1 MSLFE
6 VEAVMPSPRRPHC
19 PLDGMS
25 GTALRTE
32 FTHRSNAAAAAVG
45 KSSDETLARLMRNF
59 KLKTL
64 DEADE
69 HDLREASRE
78 FQSWVTNPAGYR
90 TPAQRTRVERP
101 PGMGQLP
108 LPRTTKRAAA
118 NIACG
123 LCADV
128 VASGGII
135 GRMKPPKDREYVQMG
150 WLCHHC
156 LYTRRGT
163 PRRCDVLV
171 RVFHHLF
178 AATGVGINAHEA
190 QVLLD
195 WITSDPAV
203 SKSEAWQRDPLDTTM
218 TRLRTSIKE
227 EKPTTWLSANS
238 GLTMVAALHEAPATE
253 ADASLLR
260 AVIQHSEEWRTNPQ
274 NVDHRRYGSG
284 IPFRRAVLASTSSPT
299 ELSRSGGPFDLH
311 QAPPPVA
318 DEDESAEA
326 PSGA

>member
-19 PLDGMS
+19 PLNDLS
-25 GTALRTE
+25 GPALRAE
-32 FTHRSNAAAAAVG
+32 FNNRAQAAATAVG
-45 KSSDETLARLMRNF
+45 KSTDEALARLRRNF
-59 KLKTL
+59 KLKSL
-64 DEADE
+64 GEADE
-69 HDLREASRE
+69 HDLREAARE
-78 FQSWVTNPAGYR
+78 FQSWVIKPAGYR

-118 NIACG
+118 DIACG
-123 LCADV
+123 LCTDV

-156 LYTRRGT
+156 LYTRRAT
-163 PRRCDVLV
+163 PRRRDVLV

-195 WITSDPAV
+195 WVTSDPAV
-203 SKSEAWQRDPLDTTM
+203 TRSEAWLRDPLDTTM
-218 TRLRTSIKE
+218 IRLRTSIKE
-227 EKPTTWLSANS
+227 EKATTWLSANS
-238 GLTMVAALHEAPATE
+238 GLTLVAALHEASATE
-253 ADASLLR
+253 ADAGLLR
-260 AVIQHSEEWRTNPQ
+260 AIIQHSEEWRTNPQ
-274 NVDHRRYGSG
+274 NVDRRRYGSG

-299 ELSRSGGPFDLH
+299 ELSRGGGPFDLH